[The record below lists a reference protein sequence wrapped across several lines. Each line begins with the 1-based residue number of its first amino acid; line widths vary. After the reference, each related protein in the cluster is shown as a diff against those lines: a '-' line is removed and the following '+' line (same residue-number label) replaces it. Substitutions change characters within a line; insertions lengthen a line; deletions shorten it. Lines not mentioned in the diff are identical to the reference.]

1 MFLKIC
7 VITQIIPVDKL
18 VKGRFQDNFEFLQ
31 WFKKFFDANYDG
43 HDYDPIAALERI
55 GIDPDSLLVGG
66 YCQNNHPALNNI
78 SPQPSQQQTSANYN
92 LPNRGSSGRMPQFQ
106 RGTI

>member
-1 MFLKIC
+1 M
-7 VITQIIPVDKL
+7 DKL

-43 HDYDPIAALERI
+43 HDYDPNAALERI
-55 GIDPDSLLVGG
+55 GLDPDSLV
-66 YCQNNHPALNNI
+66 NHPAANI
-78 SPQPSQQQTSANYN
+78 SPQPQQTSSANYN
-92 LPNRGSSGRMPQFQ
+92 LPNPNRGGGRMPQFQ

>member
-1 MFLKIC
+1 M
-7 VITQIIPVDKL
+7 DKL

-43 HDYDPIAALERI
+43 HDYDPIAALERL

-92 LPNRGSSGRMPQFQ
+92 LPNSRRMPQFQ

>member
-1 MFLKIC
+1 M
-7 VITQIIPVDKL
+7 DKL

-55 GIDPDSLLVGG
+55 GLDPDSILVGNQ
-66 YCQNNHPALNNI
+66 QNHSSSATNI
-78 SPQPSQQQTSANYN
+78 SPQPNQHNQHTSSANYN
-92 LPNRGSSGRMPQFQ
+92 LPNPNRAGGGRMPQIQ

>member
-1 MFLKIC
+1 M
-7 VITQIIPVDKL
+7 DKL

-92 LPNRGSSGRMPQFQ
+92 LPNRGSGGRMPQFQ